1 MEKAHIAFYSRPL
14 HVFLMAS
21 LLLLLPTSCL
31 TNPTTEDADSV
42 SIPNYTFQEED
53 AFDTMS
59 YVNDTDSPHLTFKSV
74 PIDGSLKRF
83 VSLMQRVGFVY
94 VDPKDGVAQLEGDFA
109 GYKEC
114 KVQVSTL
121 EGHDVVASITVQF
134 PEQDQWGNLYADY
147 KALKELLT
155 EKYGAPT
162 KVTELFQDY
171 SNYGF
176 DDSDRM
182 FSVRTDRCKYQSDFK
197 TEKGDIHLRI
207 DHDGGSRAFV
217 SLKYFD
223 KLNSQTVRQQ
233 ALNDL

>member
-121 EGHDVVASITVQF
+121 EGHDVVASITV
-134 PEQDQWGNLYADY
+134 
-147 KALKELLT
+147 
-155 EKYGAPT
+155 
-162 KVTELFQDY
+162 
-171 SNYGF
+171 
-176 DDSDRM
+176 
-182 FSVRTDRCKYQSDFK
+182 
-197 TEKGDIHLRI
+197 
-207 DHDGGSRAFV
+207 
-217 SLKYFD
+217 
-223 KLNSQTVRQQ
+223 
-233 ALNDL
+233 